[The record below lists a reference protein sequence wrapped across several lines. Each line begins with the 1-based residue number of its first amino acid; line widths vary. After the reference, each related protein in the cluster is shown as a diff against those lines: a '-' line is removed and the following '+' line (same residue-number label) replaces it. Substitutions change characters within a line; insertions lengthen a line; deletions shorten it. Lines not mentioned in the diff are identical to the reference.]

1 MILKNIDKIL
11 LPFFDSNDI
20 ENILEKIEKIDFEN
34 KQFILLRLL
43 DIEHIKFLAKRMK
56 KDADLLISELEDDG
70 WNSLYYYEEE
80 FKKKYV
86 NVRIA
91 LKSGNVVNEIL
102 QCISNFGIDT
112 IILTREQKKGFEGMM
127 KEKILKNIMLDSDK
141 IIIII

>member
-1 MILKNIDKIL
+1 MILKNIGKIL
-11 LPFFDSNDI
+11 LPFFDSSDI
-20 ENILEKIEKIDFEN
+20 ENILEKIEKIDSEN
-34 KQFILLRLL
+34 KQFVLLRLL

-80 FKKKYV
+80 FKKKCV

-102 QCISNFGIDT
+102 QCINNFGIDT

>member
-20 ENILEKIEKIDFEN
+20 ENILEKIEKIDSEN

-127 KEKILKNIMLDSDK
+127 KEKILKNILLDSDK

>member
-20 ENILEKIEKIDFEN
+20 ENILEKIEKIDSEN